1 MNKSGALDAKNAF
14 YVQWGK
20 QKIVFISIP
29 SFMMVFRFSF
39 STEFTPLFCI
49 SSVIWSAF
57 LQGSFCYLI
66 LVVDQFHFGNCVL
79 LHDENHAYCHVPCCR
94 IDREW
99 YIPNIDRKNRY
110 YCIYS
115 QDILKASQRQTELF
129 KCSWDTK

>member
-14 YVQWGK
+14 YVQWSK

-29 SFMMVFRFSF
+29 SFMMVFWFSF

-66 LVVDQFHFGNCVL
+66 LVVDQFHFGNFCYMMKITHIVTSRAAVL
-79 LHDENHAYCHVPCCR
+79 IENGTFQIQIEKTVITVFIVRTY
-94 IDREW
+94 
-99 YIPNIDRKNRY
+99 
-110 YCIYS
+110 
-115 QDILKASQRQTELF
+115 
-129 KCSWDTK
+129 